1 MPKTRYKIY
10 LLSARAVISHAVLRD
25 GVYTVS
31 LDAAATGKC
40 KVSGASHEQDGNALF
55 YQIMCQLRGGRYR
68 EPRDEK
74 VIPDLS
80 EIIFYMN
87 FEGIFDRNNLERQ
100 KKAEDLFRPEGVTL
114 DFGSGPH
121 RYVAF
126 ERSASMSRDSRLSFI
141 RADYYE
147 PVRRRIMLDMEI
159 DRCQLTKLYAYNG
172 LMLSGGVRIDGIRI
186 HKNSRV
192 IVVDN
197 PTTTV
202 EHTSVITA
210 VDDGSRGSIR
220 RYHRYD
226 TIEDV
231 KVTCFDG
238 VGLISKEYAAVINC
252 AYDDGCDHTS
262 FQIRMPYVKGM
273 LHQVDFKDFLKR
285 TGTQVIQDIWGKK
298 HSVENI
304 DIILTRSMF
313 KAYGW
318 LNECGMTW
326 KDYWKAFQKYDHALY
341 ITNVSRAVP
350 QEMTELNYQFLVT
363 LSIQPEEFRPADLPD
378 GWTHSPTADQRAWL
392 TKETELAYYN
402 FRANAYFRISHFLKP
417 LYDPFVSKRSRA
429 YRMAKILEKNSL
441 FIHEPVYASE
451 LEAQA
456 ESILKNYSQGHL
468 IVAGDTRFLSGDLL
482 ELMRRLVWPRSFL
495 MPDQRRFN
503 DELLRYPFDDEH
515 FFAPMAAYDHGDSC
529 TLLRNPHIARNEELQ
544 LSFYDDIDYLRQE
557 YLGHLSDV
565 VMVSAASLAADRL
578 GGADYDG
585 DLIRTITDPIVNRC
599 VLRNYEYEY
608 HQSLKNGL
616 TAPFLRI
623 PSLSGPKK
631 SAKDWHACFETVRDT
646 FSTRIGQICNAALDR
661 SVIAYSDSADA
672 GERKR
677 CRRETELLAI
687 LTGLEIDSAK
697 TGIRPDLSEYLKE
710 RTVKRSLFLQYK
722 TLMEKAEKRRAWYE
736 PTHKEKIRK
745 FFESTDWSKV
755 ESPIDRLPYLAWQ
768 LERNTPKIKPRP
780 AADAELFTFAAEDGW
795 KDKLDQSKLRK
806 IEALLTDYERC
817 LSRIRACRVPV
828 KDAKRRSDISRTLF
842 LRGQEERYDVEELYA
857 LFRQL
862 PPERVTILRQ
872 ALIERK
878 WHLMDTEEREVFL
891 LEQLPEPELAERY
904 DLLMDFRSGGFR
916 VLGDL
921 VCDID
926 DENAAYERKQLDR
939 DTDSPAFRAMMAAY
953 KEKPFSSDYKAAVS
967 STCRALLNK
976 IVSPGKA
983 VPYVVAL
990 GKRNLLWDLLI
1001 DRIEEHVRKRE
1012 V

>member
-1 MPKTRYKIY
+1 VPKTRYRIY

-31 LDAAATGKC
+31 LDAATTEKC

-55 YQIMCQLRGGRYR
+55 YQIMCQLRGNRYR
-68 EPRDEK
+68 EPGDEK

-87 FEGIFDRNNLERQ
+87 FEGIFDRGNMERQ
-100 KKAEDLFRPEGVTL
+100 RKAEDLFRPEGVTL
-114 DFGSGPH
+114 DFGSGPQ

-141 RADYYE
+141 RADYYGS
-147 PVRRRIMLDMEI
+147 VRRRIMLDMEL

-172 LMLSGGVRIDGIRI
+172 LMLSSGVRVDGIHI
-186 HKNSRV
+186 HRRSRV

-202 EHTSVITA
+202 EHTPVITA
-210 VDDGSRGSIR
+210 VDDGSGGSVR
-220 RYHRYD
+220 RYYRHD
-226 TIEDV
+226 TVEDV

-238 VGLISKEYAAVINC
+238 VGLISKEYAAVINH
-252 AYDDGCDHTS
+252 AYGDGHDHTS

-285 TGTQVIQDIWGKK
+285 TGTQSIQDIWGKIHAVK
-298 HSVENI
+298 DV

-313 KAYGW
+313 KAYDW

-326 KDYWKAFQKYDHALY
+326 KDYWRAFQKYEHALY

-350 QEMTELNYQFLVT
+350 EALTELNYQFLVT

-378 GWTHSPTADQRAWL
+378 GWNHSPADDPRTWL

-402 FRANAYFRISHFLKP
+402 FRVNEHFRVRHFLKP
-417 LYDPFVSKRSRA
+417 LREPSVNRRSRV
-429 YRMAKILEKNSL
+429 YRMAEILMKNPL
-441 FIHEPVYASE
+441 FIHEPVYVSE

-456 ESILKNYSQGHL
+456 EAILKNYSQGHL
-468 IVAGDTRFLSGDLL
+468 IVAGDTRFLSGDLF
-482 ELMRRLVWPRSFL
+482 ELMRRLVWPSTFL

-515 FFAPMAAYDHGDSC
+515 FFAPMAAYSHGDSC

-585 DLIRTITDPIVNRC
+585 DLIRTITDPIVNKC
-599 VLRNYEYEY
+599 VLRNYEYERL
-608 HQSLKNGL
+608 QSLRSGN

-623 PSLSGPKK
+623 PALSGPKK
-631 SAKDWHACFETVRDT
+631 SARDWRARFETVRDT

-672 GERKR
+672 EERKR
-677 CRRETELLAI
+677 CSRETELLAI

-697 TGIRPDLSEYLKE
+697 TGIRPDLNEFLKE

-722 TLMEKAEKRRAWYE
+722 TMMERAEARRAWYE
-736 PTHKEKIRK
+736 PTHKERIKK
-745 FFESTDWSKV
+745 FFQTTDWSQV
-755 ESPIDRLPYLAWQ
+755 TSPIDRLPYLAWQ
-768 LERNTPKIKPRP
+768 LERNTPRVRPKP
-780 AADAELFTFAAEDGW
+780 AADDELFTFAAEDGW
-795 KDKLDQSKLRK
+795 QEKLDRSKLQK
-806 IEALLTDYERC
+806 ISELLTDYERC

-828 KDAKRRSDISRTLF
+828 KDARRRSDISRTLF
-842 LRGQEERYDVEELYA
+842 LRGQEEIYDVDELYA

-862 PPERVTILRQ
+862 PTERVTALRQ

-878 WHLMDTEEREVFL
+878 WHLMDVGEREAFL
-891 LEQLPEPELAERY
+891 LEHLPEPELMERY

-939 DTDSPAFRAMMAAY
+939 DADSPVFRAMMTAY
-953 KEKPFSSDYKAAVS
+953 REKPFSADYKAAVS
-967 STCRALLNK
+967 GACRALLNK

-990 GKRNLLWDLLI
+990 GKRNLLWELLI
-1001 DRIEEHVRKRE
+1001 DRIGEHVRKE

>member
-10 LLSARAVISHAVLRD
+10 LLSARAVISHAVLKE
-25 GVYTVS
+25 GVHTFT
-31 LDAAATGKC
+31 LDTATTEKC
-40 KVSGASHEQDGNALF
+40 KVSGAAHEQDGNALF
-55 YQIMCQLRGGRYR
+55 FQVMCQLHGNRYR

-80 EIIFYMN
+80 EILFYMN
-87 FEGIFDRNNLERQ
+87 FEGIFDRSNMERQ

-141 RADYYE
+141 RADLYE
-147 PVRRRIMLDMEI
+147 SVRRRIMLDMEI
-159 DRCQLTKLYAYNG
+159 DHCQLTKLYAYNG
-172 LMLSGGVRIDGIRI
+172 LMLSSGVRIDGIRI

-197 PTTTV
+197 PTITV
-202 EHTSVITA
+202 ERTPVITA
-210 VDDGSRGSIR
+210 KDDGSGGSVR
-220 RYHRYD
+220 KYRRYD
-226 TIEDV
+226 TLEDV

-238 VGLISKEYAAVINC
+238 VGLISKEYAAVVNR
-252 AYDDGCDHTS
+252 AYGDGHDHTS

-285 TGTQVIQDIWGKK
+285 TGTLSIQDIWGKI
-298 HSVENI
+298 HSVNNV
-304 DIILTRSMF
+304 DIILTKSMF

-326 KDYWKAFQKYDHALY
+326 KDYWKAFREYNHALY

-350 QEMTELNYQFLVT
+350 EEMTELNYQFLVT

-378 GWTHSPTADQRAWL
+378 GWRHSPAGDPRTWL

-402 FRANAYFRISHFLKP
+402 FCSNAYFRINHFLKP
-417 LYDPFVSKRSRA
+417 LYEPSANKRSRA
-429 YRMAKILEKNSL
+429 YRMAAILEKNSL

-456 ESILKNYSQGHL
+456 ESILKSYSQGHL
-468 IVAGDTRFLSGDLL
+468 IVAGDTRFLSGDLF
-482 ELMRRLVWPRSFL
+482 ELMRPLVN
-495 MPDQRRFN
+495 QRPLLVPNQAHFN
-503 DELLRYPFDDEH
+503 DELLRYPFDNEH
-515 FFAPMAAYDHGDSC
+515 FYAPMAAYSHGESC

-544 LSFYDDIDYLRQE
+544 LSFYDEIDYLRQT
-557 YLGHLSDV
+557 YFGHLSDV

-585 DLIRTITDPIVNRC
+585 DLIRTITDPIVNKC
-599 VLRNYEYEY
+599 VLRNYEYERY
-608 HQSLKNGL
+608 QSLRNGN

-623 PSLSGPKK
+623 PALSGPKR
-631 SAKDWHACFETVRDT
+631 SAKDWYARFVTVRDT

-661 SVIAYSDSADA
+661 SVIAYNDSADA
-672 GERKR
+672 KERKR
-677 CRRETELLAI
+677 CLHETELLAI

-722 TLMEKAEKRRAWYE
+722 TLMEKAEERRAWYE
-736 PTHKEKIRK
+736 PTHKEKLKK
-745 FFESTDWSKV
+745 FFETTDWSKV

-768 LERNTPKIKPRP
+768 LGRNTTKIKARP
-780 AADAELFTFAAEDGW
+780 ATDAELFTFAAEDGW
-795 KDKLDQSKLRK
+795 QKKLDQRKLQK
-806 IEALLTDYERC
+806 IEELLTDYERC

-857 LFRQL
+857 LFRQI
-862 PPERVTILRQ
+862 PPERVTALRQ
-872 ALIERK
+872 ALVDHK
-878 WHLMDTEEREVFL
+878 WHLMDVEEREAFL
-891 LEQLPEPELAERY
+891 LAYLPEPELMDRY

-939 DTDSPAFRAMMAAY
+939 DTDSTAFRTMMAAY
-953 KEKPFSSDYKAAVS
+953 REKPFSSDYKAAVS
-967 STCRALLNK
+967 GACRSLLNR

-990 GKRNLLWDLLI
+990 GKRKLLWELLI

>member
-1 MPKTRYKIY
+1 VPKTRYRIY

-31 LDAAATGKC
+31 LDAATTEKC

-55 YQIMCQLRGGRYR
+55 YQIMCQLRGNRYR
-68 EPRDEK
+68 EPGDEK

-87 FEGIFDRNNLERQ
+87 FEGIFDRGNMERQ
-100 KKAEDLFRPEGVTL
+100 RKAEDLFRPEGVTL
-114 DFGSGPH
+114 DFGSGPQ

-141 RADYYE
+141 RADYYGS
-147 PVRRRIMLDMEI
+147 VRRRIMLDMEL

-172 LMLSGGVRIDGIRI
+172 LMLSSGVRVDGIHI
-186 HKNSRV
+186 HRRSRV

-202 EHTSVITA
+202 EHTPVITA
-210 VDDGSRGSIR
+210 VDDGSGGSVR
-220 RYHRYD
+220 RYYRHD
-226 TIEDV
+226 TVEDV

-238 VGLISKEYAAVINC
+238 VGLISKEYAAVINH
-252 AYDDGCDHTS
+252 AYGDGHDHTS

-285 TGTQVIQDIWGKK
+285 TGTQSIQDIWGKIHAVK
-298 HSVENI
+298 DV

-313 KAYGW
+313 KAYDW

-326 KDYWKAFQKYDHALY
+326 KDYWRAFQKYEHALY

-350 QEMTELNYQFLVT
+350 EALTELNYQFLVT

-378 GWTHSPTADQRAWL
+378 GWNHSPADDPRTWL

-402 FRANAYFRISHFLKP
+402 FRVNEHFRVRHFLKP
-417 LYDPFVSKRSRA
+417 LREPSVNRRSRV
-429 YRMAKILEKNSL
+429 YRMAEILMKNPL
-441 FIHEPVYASE
+441 FIHEPVYVSE

-456 ESILKNYSQGHL
+456 EAILKNYSQGHL
-468 IVAGDTRFLSGDLL
+468 IVAGDTRFLSGDLF
-482 ELMRRLVWPRSFL
+482 ELMRRLVWPSTFL

-515 FFAPMAAYDHGDSC
+515 FFAPMAAYSHGDSC

-585 DLIRTITDPIVNRC
+585 DLIRTITDPIVNKC
-599 VLRNYEYEY
+599 VLRNYEYERL
-608 HQSLKNGL
+608 QSLRSGN

-623 PSLSGPKK
+623 PALSGPKK
-631 SAKDWHACFETVRDT
+631 SARDWRARFETVRDT

-672 GERKR
+672 EARKR
-677 CRRETELLAI
+677 CGRETELLAI

-697 TGIRPDLSEYLKE
+697 TGIRPDLNEFLKE

-722 TLMEKAEKRRAWYE
+722 TMMERAEARRAWYE
-736 PTHKEKIRK
+736 PTHKERIKK
-745 FFESTDWSKV
+745 FFQTTDWSQV
-755 ESPIDRLPYLAWQ
+755 TSPIDRLPYLAWQ
-768 LERNTPKIKPRP
+768 LERNTPRVRPKP
-780 AADAELFTFAAEDGW
+780 AADDELFTFAAEDGW
-795 KDKLDQSKLRK
+795 QEKLDRSKLQK
-806 IEALLTDYERC
+806 ISELLTDYERC

-828 KDAKRRSDISRTLF
+828 KDARRRSDISRTLF
-842 LRGQEERYDVEELYA
+842 LRGQEEIYDVDELYA

-862 PPERVTILRQ
+862 PTERVTALRQ

-878 WHLMDTEEREVFL
+878 WHLMDVGEREAFL
-891 LEQLPEPELAERY
+891 LEHLPEPELMERY

-939 DTDSPAFRAMMAAY
+939 DADSPVFRAMMTAY
-953 KEKPFSSDYKAAVS
+953 REKPFSADYKAAVS
-967 STCRALLNK
+967 GACRALLNK

-990 GKRNLLWDLLI
+990 GKRNLLWELLI
-1001 DRIEEHVRKRE
+1001 DRIGEHVRKE

>member
-10 LLSARAVISHAVLRD
+10 LLSARAVISHAVLRE
-25 GVYTVS
+25 GVYSVS
-31 LDAAATGKC
+31 LDAAATEKC
-40 KVSGASHEQDGNALF
+40 KVSGAAHEQDGNALF

-68 EPRDEK
+68 EPGDEK
-74 VIPDLS
+74 VISDLS
-80 EIIFYMN
+80 EVIFYMN

-100 KKAEDLFRPEGVTL
+100 KKAEDLFRPEGLTL

-172 LMLSGGVRIDGIRI
+172 LMLSSGVRIDGIRI

-202 EHTSVITA
+202 EHTPVITA
-210 VDDGSRGSIR
+210 VDDGSRGSVR

-238 VGLISKEYAAVINC
+238 VGLISKEYAAVINR
-252 AYDDGCDHTS
+252 AYGDGHEHTS

-285 TGTQVIQDIWGKK
+285 TGTQVIRDIWGKN
-298 HSVENI
+298 HAVR
-304 DIILTRSMF
+304 DVDVILTKSMF

-326 KDYWKAFQKYDHALY
+326 KNYWKAFRKYDHALY
-341 ITNVSRAVP
+341 ITNVSRAIP
-350 QEMTELNYQFLVT
+350 EEMTELNYQFLVT

-378 GWTHSPTADQRAWL
+378 GWTHSPAADSRTWL

-402 FRANAYFRISHFLKP
+402 FCANAYFRISHFLKP
-417 LYDPFVSKRSRA
+417 LYEPSVNKKSRA
-429 YRMAKILEKNSL
+429 YRMAAILEKNPL

-456 ESILKNYSQGHL
+456 ESILKNYAQGHL
-468 IVAGDTRFLSGDLL
+468 IVAGDTRFLSGDLF
-482 ELMRRLVWPRSFL
+482 ELMRRLVQPRSFL
-495 MPDQRRFN
+495 MPDQIRFN
-503 DELLRYPFDDEH
+503 DELLRYPFNDEH
-515 FFAPMAAYDHGDSC
+515 FFAPMAAYSHGESC

-585 DLIRTITDPIVNRC
+585 DLIRTITDPIVNKC
-599 VLRNYEYEY
+599 VLRNYEYERY
-608 HQSLKNGL
+608 QSLSNEV
-616 TAPFLRI
+616 TVPFLRI
-623 PSLSGPKK
+623 PALSGSKK
-631 SAKDWHACFETVRDT
+631 NARDWHARFETVRDT

-661 SVIAYSDSADA
+661 IVIAYSDSADA

-677 CRRETELLAI
+677 CRQETELLAI

-697 TGIRPDLSEYLKE
+697 TGIRPDLNEYLKE

-722 TLMEKAEKRRAWYE
+722 ALMEKTEKRRAWYE
-736 PTHKEKIRK
+736 PPHKEKIRK
-745 FFESTDWSKV
+745 FFESTDWSEV

-780 AADAELFTFAAEDGW
+780 ATDAELFTFAAEDGW
-795 KDKLDQSKLRK
+795 KDKLDQTKLRK

-862 PPERVTILRQ
+862 PPERVTTLRQ

-878 WHLMDTEEREVFL
+878 WHLMDTEERETFL
-891 LEQLPEPELAERY
+891 LEHLPEPELAERY

-939 DTDSPAFRAMMAAY
+939 DTDSLAFRAMMAAY

-967 STCRALLNK
+967 GACRTLLNK
-976 IVSPGKA
+976 IMSPGKA

-990 GKRNLLWDLLI
+990 GKRNLLWELLI
-1001 DRIEEHVRKRE
+1001 DRIEEYVRKRE
-1012 V
+1012 G

>member
-25 GVYTVS
+25 GVHTVS
-31 LDAAATGKC
+31 LDAATTGKC
-40 KVSGASHEQDGNALF
+40 KVSGAKHEQDGNALF
-55 YQIMCQLRGGRYR
+55 YQIMCQLWGDRYR
-68 EPRDEK
+68 EPGNEK

-87 FEGIFDRNNLERQ
+87 FEGIFDRNNVERQ

-114 DFGSGPH
+114 DFGSGPQ

-172 LMLSGGVRIDGIRI
+172 LMLSSGVRIDGVHI
-186 HKNSRV
+186 HKRSRV

-197 PTTTV
+197 PTIIV
-202 EHTSVITA
+202 EHTPVITA
-210 VDDGSRGSIR
+210 VDDGSGGSVR
-220 RYHRYD
+220 SYYRYD

-231 KVTCFDG
+231 NVTCFDG
-238 VGLISKEYAAVINC
+238 VGLISKEYATVINRI
-252 AYDDGCDHTS
+252 YGDGHDHTS

-273 LHQVDFKDFLKR
+273 LHQVDFKDFLRR
-285 TGTQVIQDIWGKK
+285 TGTQVIQDIWGKN
-298 HSVENI
+298 HSVSDV

-313 KAYGW
+313 KAHDW

-350 QEMTELNYQFLVT
+350 QETTELNYQFLVT

-378 GWTHSPTADQRAWL
+378 GWTHSPSAEQRIWL

-402 FRANAYFRISHFLKP
+402 FRANEYFRISHFVKP
-417 LYDPFVSKRSRA
+417 LHDPTVNRRSRV
-429 YRMAKILEKNSL
+429 YRMADILMKNPL

-456 ESILKNYSQGHL
+456 ETILKNYAQGHL
-468 IVAGDTRFLSGDLL
+468 IVAGDTRFLSGDLF
-482 ELMRRLVWPRSFL
+482 ELMRRLVYPSAFL

-515 FFAPMAAYDHGDSC
+515 FFAPMAAYSHGDSC

-544 LSFYDDIDYLRQE
+544 LSFYDDVDYLRQE

-599 VLRNYEYEY
+599 VLRNYEYE
-608 HQSLKNGL
+608 HFQSLRSGD
-616 TAPFLRI
+616 AVPFLRI
-623 PSLSGPKK
+623 PVLSGPKK
-631 SAKDWHACFETVRDT
+631 SAKDWHTRFETVRDT

-661 SVIAYSDSADA
+661 SVIAYNDSAD
-672 GERKR
+672 GEERR
-677 CRRETELLAI
+677 LCRQETELLAI

-697 TGIRPDLSEYLKE
+697 TGIRPDLNEFLKE

-722 TLMEKAEKRRAWYE
+722 TLMEKAEERRAWYE

-745 FFESTDWSKV
+745 FFETTDWSKV

-768 LERNTPKIKPRP
+768 LERHTPKIKPRP
-780 AADAELFTFAAEDGW
+780 ATDAELFAFAAEEGW
-795 KDKLDQSKLRK
+795 QEKLDQARLKK
-806 IEALLTDYERC
+806 IAELLTDYERC
-817 LSRIRACRVPV
+817 LSRIRACRIPV
-828 KDAKRRSDISRTLF
+828 KAAKRRSDISRTLF
-842 LRGQEERYDVEELYA
+842 LRGQEEIYDVEELYA

-862 PPERVTILRQ
+862 PPERVASLRQ

-878 WHLMDTEEREVFL
+878 WHLMDAGEREAFL
-891 LEQLPEPELAERY
+891 LEYLPEPELMERY
-904 DLLMDFRSGGFR
+904 DLLMDFHSGGFR
-916 VLGDL
+916 VMGDL

-939 DTDSPAFRAMMAAY
+939 DTDSPAFRGMMAAY
-953 KEKPFSSDYKAAVS
+953 KEKPFSSDYKAVVS
-967 STCRALLNK
+967 GACRALLNK
-976 IVSPGKA
+976 IVSPSKA
-983 VPYVVAL
+983 VLYVVAL
-990 GKRNLLWDLLI
+990 GKRNLLWELLI
-1001 DRIEEHVRKRE
+1001 DHIGEHVRKKE
-1012 V
+1012 G